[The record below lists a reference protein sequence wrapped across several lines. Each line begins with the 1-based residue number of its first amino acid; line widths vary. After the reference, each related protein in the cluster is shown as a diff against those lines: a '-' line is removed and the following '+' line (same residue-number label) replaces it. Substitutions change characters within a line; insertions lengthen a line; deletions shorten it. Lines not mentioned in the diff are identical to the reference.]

1 MDTPRRI
8 QTGMTTHALVTL
20 QHSPRKEPVPAWPL
34 RVMNY
39 SKFNIDTL
47 WTLQL
52 LHAIC
57 FPGCGWKI
65 HPGFLRFQR
74 IAGQTKISD
83 SIPQHASPKEQM
95 K

>member
-39 SKFNIDTL
+39 SKSNIVAL
-47 WTLQL
+47 SGLYNY
-52 LHAIC
+52 
-57 FPGCGWKI
+57 
-65 HPGFLRFQR
+65 
-74 IAGQTKISD
+74 
-83 SIPQHASPKEQM
+83 
-95 K
+95 

>member
-39 SKFNIDTL
+39 SKSNIVALSGLYNYCMRYLPLDAAGRYIRASCVSSASL
-47 WTLQL
+47 
-52 LHAIC
+52 ARRRSRI
-57 FPGCGWKI
+57 PY
-65 HPGFLRFQR
+65 PSMPAQR
-74 IAGQTKISD
+74 SK
-83 SIPQHASPKEQM
+83 
-95 K
+95 